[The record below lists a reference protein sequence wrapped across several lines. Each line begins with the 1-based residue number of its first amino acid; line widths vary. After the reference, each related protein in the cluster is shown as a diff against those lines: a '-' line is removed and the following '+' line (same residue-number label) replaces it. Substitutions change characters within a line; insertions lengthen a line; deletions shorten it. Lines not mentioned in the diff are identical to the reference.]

1 MSSTLRAKL
10 SAMKREEKPAP
21 PARIHESGLVRYV
34 ERVPAPEDL
43 YALSGEALRRIGWN
57 GRAFDIEKCLFL
69 DTETTGL
76 SGGAGT
82 VAFLVGLG
90 FIENGVM
97 TIEQFFMRDYSDEAE
112 LLAVL
117 ARRMAD
123 FSCAVTF
130 NGRTFDLPLLR
141 TRFTLNRMADVPALF
156 DLDLL
161 HPARRAWKL
170 RIESC
175 RLANIEDK
183 ILGLARENDIPGA
196 EVPERYFSFLK
207 TGDMGLIDDV
217 ISHNRQDIATLAH
230 LLAELNRV
238 YARPEAQKH
247 AQDLFSLGKALER
260 QGESAHAR
268 ELYRLSAV
276 PRGTGTIAGLRAE
289 SVAGEA
295 NRRLARLCLR
305 ADDCEAAIAALEQ
318 MIARGQL
325 GAWPHVELAKIY
337 EHRKKDARRALLHT
351 RQALMS
357 CDPSES
363 DAVRHREARLISKL
377 KRQGNDRS
385 WE

>member
-10 SAMKREEKPAP
+10 NAMKRDTPAM
-21 PARIHESGLVRYV
+21 PAREHEGGLIRHVAQMQ
-34 ERVPAPEDL
+34 VPASL
-43 YALSGEALRRIGWN
+43 YAMSGEALRRIGWN

-90 FIENGVM
+90 FIKDGVL
-97 TIEQFFMRDYSDEAE
+97 TVEQFFMRDYSDEAE
-112 LLAVL
+112 MLALLAE
-117 ARRMAD
+117 RMAH
-123 FSCAVTF
+123 FECAVTF

-141 TRFTLNRMADVPALF
+141 TRFTLNRMKDVPVLF

-175 RLANIEDK
+175 RLSNIEEK
-183 ILGLARENDIPGA
+183 ILGLARENDLPGA
-196 EVPERYFSFLK
+196 EVPERYFAFLRN
-207 TGDMGLIDDV
+207 GDMSLIDDV
-217 ISHNRQDIATLAH
+217 IRHNRQDIATLAH
-230 LLAELNRV
+230 LLAMLNSV
-238 YARPEAQKH
+238 YARPEAQPH
-247 AQDLFSLGKALER
+247 AQDLYSLAKTLER
-260 QGESAHAR
+260 QGESARAR

-276 PRGTGTIAGLRAE
+276 PTRTATLVGLRADA
-289 SVAGEA
+289 VAGDA

-305 ADDCEAAIAALEQ
+305 ADDCDAAILTLEQ

-325 GAWPHVELAKIY
+325 GAWPHIELAKIY
-337 EHRKKDARRALLHT
+337 EHRKKDINRALVHARRALDLCEPPE
-351 RQALMS
+351 A
-357 CDPSES
+357 
-363 DAVRHREARLISKL
+363 AAIRHREARLLTKM
-377 KRQGNDRS
+377 KRQGIERS